1 MPTSRAILFLC
12 LLAAVL
18 TACSGAATPNPN
30 PTALPPVTSGYGGLG
45 AGTVI
50 AEGRIVPAKYAQ
62 LSVGGAGG
70 VVSEL
75 PVQSGQAVKAGDVL
89 LRMQDA
95 ALDAALAQAQAGL
108 ALAEARLAQAQG
120 APARESDL
128 AAARAQVALAQAE
141 VDRLAQAPQ
150 PWQLDAAR
158 SAVASAQAAYSA
170 AKEAAGTTGAQ
181 LDAAYAALEKATVN
195 LKIAQQNYDLIASL
209 PGASATPQAQALQL
223 ATIDYQQ
230 AKANYDALAATAG
243 PDAQARVTQAAT
255 QLAQAVANL
264 RQLEQPY
271 TDADRS
277 AAQASLD
284 LARANLARLTDPA
297 SGSDLAILQAGV
309 EQANAAVAQA
319 RAAVDNLALRAPF
332 DGTVADVP
340 ARLGERLG
348 AGQVGVVLA
357 DTSNWV
363 AETKDLTELSVAQV
377 KEGGRVSI
385 TLAALP
391 GVTLSGTVTSIARV
405 YVERQGD
412 VTYLVRVTLAEA
424 DPNVRW
430 GMTAAMT
437 FEP

>member
-195 LKIAQQNYDLIASL
+195 LKIAQQNYDLIA
-209 PGASATPQAQALQL
+209 
-223 ATIDYQQ
+223 
-230 AKANYDALAATAG
+230 
-243 PDAQARVTQAAT
+243 
-255 QLAQAVANL
+255 
-264 RQLEQPY
+264 
-271 TDADRS
+271 
-277 AAQASLD
+277 
-284 LARANLARLTDPA
+284 
-297 SGSDLAILQAGV
+297 
-309 EQANAAVAQA
+309 
-319 RAAVDNLALRAPF
+319 
-332 DGTVADVP
+332 
-340 ARLGERLG
+340 
-348 AGQVGVVLA
+348 
-357 DTSNWV
+357 
-363 AETKDLTELSVAQV
+363 
-377 KEGGRVSI
+377 
-385 TLAALP
+385 
-391 GVTLSGTVTSIARV
+391 
-405 YVERQGD
+405 
-412 VTYLVRVTLAEA
+412 
-424 DPNVRW
+424 
-430 GMTAAMT
+430 
-437 FEP
+437 